1 LLTTEKGESKMATA
15 MLEKQY
21 EMEAEAE
28 GIAISRKNKITPHG
42 IPGKRL
48 QMANFQTMK
57 SADKYAKYKNP
68 MVSDGRIN
76 AYR

>member
-1 LLTTEKGESKMATA
+1 MPIA
-15 MLEKQY
+15 MLDRFDI
-21 EMEAEAE
+21 EAMAE
-28 GIAISRKNKITPHG
+28 GNAILSIRKMTPHG

-68 MVSDGRIN
+68 MVSDGR
-76 AYR
+76 